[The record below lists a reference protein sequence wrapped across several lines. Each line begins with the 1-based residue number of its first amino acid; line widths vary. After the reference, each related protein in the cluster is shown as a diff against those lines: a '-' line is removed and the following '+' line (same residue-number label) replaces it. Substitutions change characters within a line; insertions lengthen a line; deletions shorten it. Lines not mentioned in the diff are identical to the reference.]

1 MTTSLLVAT
10 LNKGKLRELK
20 ELLSDLPFV
29 LLSLEDFPGIETI
42 SETGS
47 TFLAN
52 ASLKASGYARQAGVL
67 TLADDSGLV
76 VDALEGRPGVYSA
89 RYAGEDTS
97 DAARVD
103 KLLDEIRDTEVSKRT
118 ARFVSVTAIAA
129 SDGLILNASQG
140 VCEGHIALEPRGAQ
154 GFGYDPVFLP
164 EAYNLTF
171 AELTPQIKN
180 QLSHRAR
187 SLKGTRDFLLA
198 LTAASDG
205 S

>member
-20 ELLSDLPFV
+20 ELLSDLPFG

-42 SETGS
+42 PETGS

-76 VDALEGRPGVYSA
+76 VDALGGRPGVYSA

-97 DAARVD
+97 DAARID
-103 KLLDEIRDTEVSKRT
+103 KLLADIGHLEISKRT

-140 VCEGHIALEPRGAQ
+140 VCEGHIALEPRGAR

-164 EAYNLTF
+164 EAYSLTF

>member
-1 MTTSLLVAT
+1 MNASLLVAT
-10 LNKGKLRELK
+10 RNKGKLRELK

-42 SETGS
+42 PETGS

-76 VDALEGRPGVYSA
+76 VDALGGRPGVFSA

-97 DAARVD
+97 DAGRVD
-103 KLLDEIRDTEVSKRT
+103 KLLAEITHIEISKRT

-140 VCEGHIALEPRGAQ
+140 ICEGHIALEPRGAH

-164 EAYNLTF
+164 ETYNLTF

-187 SLKGTRDFLLA
+187 SLKGTRDFLRA
-198 LTAASDG
+198 LTGASNG

>member
-42 SETGS
+42 PETGS

-76 VDALEGRPGVYSA
+76 VDALGGRPGVYSA